1 MQVSRGSDLSDSASS
16 RSEADLEDG
25 TGFGFWSP
33 KVCPPGYVAELG
45 RDNCIS
51 IGDECPEGIWPENL
65 PDSNVKYV
73 TPGGTGDGS
82 SKENPSGSIQAMLN
96 SGVSGMTI
104 ALSKGEF
111 NGDVMIRRD
120 HSLIGACAK
129 ETTII
134 ANDVDPEYPGIV
146 KVTGDGGGVIQN
158 VGITGAG
165 VGISLST

>member
-1 MQVSRGSDLSDSASS
+1 M
-16 RSEADLEDG
+16 
-25 TGFGFWSP
+25 
-33 KVCPPGYVAELG
+33 CPPGYVAELG

-111 NGDVMIRRD
+111 NGDVMIGR
-120 HSLIGACAK
+120 
-129 ETTII
+129 
-134 ANDVDPEYPGIV
+134 
-146 KVTGDGGGVIQN
+146 
-158 VGITGAG
+158 ITP
-165 VGISLST
+165 

>member
-1 MQVSRGSDLSDSASS
+1 MRSRGSDLSDSASS

-33 KVCPPGYVAELG
+33 KVCPPGCRELEWG
-45 RDNCIS
+45 S

-65 PDSNVKYV
+65 PESNVKYV

-111 NGDVMIRRD
+111 NGDARRD
-120 HSLIGACAK
+120 HSDWRCAK
-129 ETTII
+129 ETTIV
-134 ANDVDPEYPGIV
+134 ANDVDPEYPGRE
-146 KVTGDGGGVIQN
+146 GDR
-158 VGITGAG
+158 
-165 VGISLST
+165 